1 MSNLGNKITFN
12 VRQQIEVLM
21 RNKDG
26 TLSYLAVL
34 RIVGVSENNPGKTK
48 VVIREILSFL
58 KTHVLLS
65 VQQEQS

>member
-1 MSNLGNKITFN
+1 
-12 VRQQIEVLM
+12 M